1 MLDPIFFIRALIG
14 GKNHSLQ
21 HRDLRLSDH
30 QNRSPTPPT
39 PTGWNLALLAAR
51 CSHWC
56 AVRNLARGCSMI
68 CGHGHLRVGDHRRA
82 GYISEPELDVTLHD
96 SIEEIKVMSTLYHLW
111 QHSQAI
117 NHHIYIYTLYHNMCY
132 VQIFFKP
139 RTSEITAW
147 SKLA

>member
-1 MLDPIFFIRALIG
+1 MRRPQPRERLL
-14 GKNHSLQ
+14 H
-21 HRDLRLSDH
+21 DL
-30 QNRSPTPPT
+30 
-39 PTGWNLALLAAR
+39 W
-51 CSHWC
+51 
-56 AVRNLARGCSMI
+56 
-68 CGHGHLRVGDHRRA
+68 HGHLRVGDHRRA

-139 RTSEITAW
+139 RTSEITA
-147 SKLA
+147 